1 MEKSQEKK
9 WHFTREWK
17 ITYRATSGRNYTDT
31 THESLEWDEFVITN
45 EIREKVMLFRII
57 HTDEHELKTDHI
69 EAFKVEK
76 GMITKSLYPEIRN
89 IAVTEEDL
97 KGLGFEGEELLIELG
112 HDF

>member
-1 MEKSQEKK
+1 MTKSNEKE

-17 ITYRATSGRNYTDT
+17 VTYRATSGRNYVET
-31 THESLEWDEFVITN
+31 THEAIQWDEFVINN

-57 HTDEHELKTDHI
+57 HTDEHDVRTDHI
-69 EAFKVEK
+69 EAFKIEK
-76 GMITKSLYPEIRN
+76 GKITKSNYPDIRN